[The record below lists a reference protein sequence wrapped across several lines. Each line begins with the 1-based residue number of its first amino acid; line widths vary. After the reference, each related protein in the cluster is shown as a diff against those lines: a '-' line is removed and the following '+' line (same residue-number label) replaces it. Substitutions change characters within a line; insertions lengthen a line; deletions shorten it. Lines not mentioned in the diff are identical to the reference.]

1 MKAPRKD
8 TLETRR
14 QIVNAAEKLF
24 AEHGID
30 NVGLLDISR
39 EAGQKNRNAAQYH
52 YDNKANLITAVLD
65 RHTDEINIRRALML
79 EQLKDTKKPQA
90 ADLIKVLVLP
100 VAEHV
105 ASTGN
110 SMAFLLINSQMMT
123 TQALATMRKER
134 TANMPEVKRLNA
146 LFAKVLPKASAEK
159 QKARLLLVQSM
170 LHHGLASFHSLYPG
184 KSNKGFVESLCTGI
198 EAVLTET

>member
-79 EQLKDTKKPQA
+79 EQLKDTKKPQV

-134 TANMPEVKRLNA
+134 TANMPEVK
-146 LFAKVLPKASAEK
+146 
-159 QKARLLLVQSM
+159 
-170 LHHGLASFHSLYPG
+170 
-184 KSNKGFVESLCTGI
+184 
-198 EAVLTET
+198 